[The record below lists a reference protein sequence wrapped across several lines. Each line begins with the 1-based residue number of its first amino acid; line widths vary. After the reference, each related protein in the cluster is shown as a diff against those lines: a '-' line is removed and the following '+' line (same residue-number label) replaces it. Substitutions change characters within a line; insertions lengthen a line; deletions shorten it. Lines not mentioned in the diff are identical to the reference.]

1 MYFCS
6 RLSPVYFYIIF
17 ISIVHKRSYHEIYE
31 TGSPHLFFAGNFCI
45 FCLILFFSGIFPYIV
60 LSGSMEP
67 SIPTGSVIFVQ
78 TREIFVQPG
87 DVILYT
93 GSAGNVTHRVVKDQ
107 NEVYLTK
114 GDANSTCDPL
124 PVKKEQIKEQRE
136 RSIHPAPSSDQVKLP
151 KNFDYSMTA
160 ATTPAPTV

>member
-1 MYFCS
+1 MKFMKPAARICS
-6 RLSPVYFYIIF
+6 LLGTS
-17 ISIVHKRSYHEIYE
+17 
-31 TGSPHLFFAGNFCI
+31 ACI

-114 GDANSTCDPL
+114 GDANSTCDSL
-124 PVKKEQIKEQRE
+124 PVKKEQIKGKVLFHIPGLGYVVLFFRTSKGICLLTLFSFLFFILKYLFQIYKSGKDNADNSRE
-136 RSIHPAPSSDQVKLP
+136 KL
-151 KNFDYSMTA
+151 
-160 ATTPAPTV
+160 

>member
-1 MYFCS
+1 MKFMKLAVRICSLLGTSFC
-6 RLSPVYFYIIF
+6 V
-17 ISIVHKRSYHEIYE
+17 
-31 TGSPHLFFAGNFCI
+31 

-67 SIPTGSVIFVQ
+67 SIPTGSVIFIQ

-93 GSAGNVTHRVVKDQ
+93 GSAGNVTHRVVKAQ
-107 NEVYLTK
+107 NEVYVTK

-124 PVKKEQIKEQRE
+124 PVKKEQIKGKVLFHLPGLGYVVLFFRTSKGICLLILFSFLFFILKYLFQIYKPGKDNADNSRE
-136 RSIHPAPSSDQVKLP
+136 KL
-151 KNFDYSMTA
+151 
-160 ATTPAPTV
+160 